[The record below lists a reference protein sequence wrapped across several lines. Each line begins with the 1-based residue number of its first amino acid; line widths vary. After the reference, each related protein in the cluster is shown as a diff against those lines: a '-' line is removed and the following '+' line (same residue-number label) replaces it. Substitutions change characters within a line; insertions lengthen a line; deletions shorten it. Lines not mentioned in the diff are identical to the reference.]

1 MPTDPHNDVPE
12 SVRVQILATEHWSL
26 LATRNIAYGAIY
38 GRANIFLTVV
48 SAAVVALALAAD
60 ATEFGDRFYSFA
72 LLVLPVALLVG
83 VGTYIRLVDARI
95 EDFWLLSGLNR
106 LRYAYLEISPG
117 LEPYFVTGHHDDE
130 RGLSETYGPG
140 TENRV
145 LRLIASTSTVVGVI
159 DAVLAGVVGG
169 LLAKVVGAG
178 SELSLLA
185 GAVVTSVIVVLL
197 VDADSRIVGRGRRL
211 EPRFAR
217 PARTGSTNEQ
227 QMPPSSPRAD
237 VPQSVRAQ
245 ILATEHWSLLA
256 ARDVTYR
263 AVFSR
268 AAIFLTVVSATV
280 VALALVARATE
291 FGDGFTA
298 FALLV
303 LPVALFVGVATYIR
317 LIEARIDDFWLL
329 SGMNRIRHAYL
340 EISPGLEQYFVTGHH
355 DDEQGLYETY
365 GPGTRSRSY
374 RLIGETSTLVA
385 VITAALAGAVVGLV
399 ANAAGTGSELSLF
412 IGAVVTT
419 MLVVSLVNMSRRLI
433 ERGRRLLEPRFARQV
448 ETAHDTG
455 HWAS

>member
-1 MPTDPHNDVPE
+1 MPTDPHLDVSE
-12 SVRVQILATEHWSL
+12 AVRVQILATEHWSL
-26 LATRNIAYGAIY
+26 LATRSITYGAIY
-38 GRANIFLTVV
+38 SRATIFLTVV
-48 SAAVVALALAAD
+48 SAAVVALALAAE
-60 ATEFGDRFYSFA
+60 ATEFGDRFYVFA
-72 LLVLPVALLVG
+72 LLVLPVAFFIG

-106 LRYAYLEISPG
+106 LRHAYLEIAPG

-145 LRLIASTSTVVGVI
+145 FRLIASTSTVVGVI

-169 LLAKVVGAG
+169 LVAKVVGVG
-178 SELSLLA
+178 SELSLLI
-185 GAVVTSVIVVLL
+185 GAVVTSVVVALL
-197 VDADSRIVGRGRRL
+197 VHADRRIIARGRRRL

-217 PARTGSTNEQ
+217 SASTHAQ
-227 QMPPSSPRAD
+227 QEPPSSPRAD

-268 AAIFLTVVSATV
+268 AAIFLTVVSASI

-291 FGDGFTA
+291 FGDGFSA

-303 LPVALFVGVATYIR
+303 LPLALFVGVATYIR
-317 LIEARIDDFWLL
+317 LIEARIDDFWLV
-329 SGMNRIRHAYL
+329 SGMNRLRHAYL
-340 EISPGLEQYFVTGHH
+340 EIAPGLAPYFITGHN

-365 GPGTRSRSY
+365 GPGTENRFY
-374 RLIGETSTLVA
+374 RLLGSTSTLVA
-385 VITAALAGAVVGLV
+385 VINAALAGVVGGLV
-399 ANAAGTGSELSLF
+399 ARAAGAGSELSLF

-419 MLVVSLVNMSRRLI
+419 VLVVSLVNTSRRLI
-433 ERGRRLLEPRFARQV
+433 ERGRRSLEPRFARKV
-448 ETAHDTG
+448 ETARRHG
-455 HWAS
+455 

>member
-1 MPTDPHNDVPE
+1 MPTDPHLEVSE
-12 SVRVQILATEHWSL
+12 AVRVQILATEHWSL
-26 LATRNIAYGAIY
+26 LAARNITYGAIY
-38 GRANIFLTVV
+38 SRANIFLTVV
-48 SAAVVALALAAD
+48 SAAVVALALAAE
-60 ATEFGDRFYSFA
+60 ATEFGDRFYVFA
-72 LLVLPVALLVG
+72 LLVLPVAFFIG

-95 EDFWLLSGLNR
+95 EDFWLLSGMNR
-106 LRYAYLEISPG
+106 LRYAYLEIAPEH
-117 LEPYFVTGHHDDE
+117 EPYFVTGHHDDE

-140 TENRV
+140 TENRF
-145 LRLIASTSTVVGVI
+145 LRLLASTSTVVGVI
-159 DAVLAGVVGG
+159 DAALAGVVGG
-169 LLAKVVGAG
+169 LVAKVVDAG
-178 SELSLLA
+178 SELSLLI
-185 GAVVTSVIVVLL
+185 GAVVTSVVVALL
-197 VDADSRIVGRGRRL
+197 VHADRRMIASGRRRL

-217 PARTGSTNEQ
+217 SAKAGRMHEQ
-227 QMPPSSPRAD
+227 KEPPSSPRAD

-256 ARDVTYR
+256 ARDVIYR

-329 SGMNRIRHAYL
+329 SGMNRLRYAYL
-340 EISPGLEQYFVTGHH
+340 EIAPGLEPYFVTGHY

-365 GPGTRSRSY
+365 GPGTGSRFY

-385 VITAALAGAVVGLV
+385 VINAVLAGVIVGLV
-399 ANAAGTGSELSLF
+399 ANATGTGSELSLF
-412 IGAVVTT
+412 IGAVATT
-419 MLVVSLVNMSRRLI
+419 VLVVSLVNTSRRLI
-433 ERGRRLLEPRFARQV
+433 ERGRRLFEPRFARQV
-448 ETAHDTG
+448 ETVRRHG
-455 HWAS
+455 

>member
-1 MPTDPHNDVPE
+1 MSTDPHLDASE
-12 SVRVQILATEHWSL
+12 AVRVQILATEHWSL
-26 LATRNIAYGAIY
+26 LATRNITYGAIY
-38 GRANIFLTVV
+38 SRATIFLTVV
-48 SAAVVALALAAD
+48 SAAVVALALAAE
-60 ATEFGDRFYSFA
+60 ATEFGDRFYVFA
-72 LLVLPVALLVG
+72 LLVLPIAFFIG

-106 LRYAYLEISPG
+106 LRHAYLEIAPE

-169 LLAKVVGAG
+169 LVAKVVGAG
-178 SELSLLA
+178 SELSLLI
-185 GAVVTSVIVVLL
+185 GAVVTSVVVALL
-197 VDADSRIVGRGRRL
+197 VHADRRMIADGRLRL

-217 PARTGSTNEQ
+217 SAEAERMREQ
-227 QMPPSSPRAD
+227 QERPSSPRAD
-237 VPQSVRAQ
+237 VPKGVRAQ

-268 AAIFLTVVSATV
+268 AAIFLTVVSAAV
-280 VALALVARATE
+280 VSLALVARATE

-329 SGMNRIRHAYL
+329 SGMNRLRHAYL
-340 EISPGLEQYFVTGHH
+340 EISPGLEPYFVTGHH

-365 GPGTRSRSY
+365 GPGTGSRFY

-385 VITAALAGAVVGLV
+385 VINAALAGAVVGLV

-412 IGAVVTT
+412 IGAGVTT
-419 MLVVSLVNMSRRLI
+419 VLVVSLVNTSKRLI

-448 ETAHDTG
+448 ETEIG
-455 HWAS
+455 ASRI

>member
-1 MPTDPHNDVPE
+1 MPTDPHLDVSE
-12 SVRVQILATEHWSL
+12 AVRVQILATEHWSL
-26 LATRNIAYGAIY
+26 LATRNITYGAIY
-38 GRANIFLTVV
+38 SRATIFLTVV
-48 SAAVVALALAAD
+48 SAAVVALALAAE
-60 ATEFGDRFYSFA
+60 ATEFGDRFYVFA
-72 LLVLPVALLVG
+72 LLVLPVAFFIG

-106 LRYAYLEISPG
+106 LRHAYLEIAPG

-169 LLAKVVGAG
+169 LVAKVVGAG
-178 SELSLLA
+178 SELSLLI
-185 GAVVTSVIVVLL
+185 GAVVTSVVVALL
-197 VDADSRIVGRGRRL
+197 VHADRRIIARGRRRL

-217 PARTGSTNEQ
+217 SAEAGRMHEQ
-227 QMPPSSPRAD
+227 QEPPSSPRAD

-268 AAIFLTVVSATV
+268 AAIFLTVVSAAV

-329 SGMNRIRHAYL
+329 SGMNRLRHAYL
-340 EISPGLEQYFVTGHH
+340 EISPGLEPYFVTGHH

-365 GPGTRSRSY
+365 GPGTGSRFY

-385 VITAALAGAVVGLV
+385 VINAALAGVVVGLV

-419 MLVVSLVNMSRRLI
+419 VLVVSLVNTSRRLI

-448 ETAHDTG
+448 ETARRHG
-455 HWAS
+455 

>member
-1 MPTDPHNDVPE
+1 MPTDTHPE
-12 SVRVQILATEHWSL
+12 VSEAVRMQILATEHWSL
-26 LATRNIAYGAIY
+26 LATRNITYGAIY
-38 GRANIFLTVV
+38 SRANIFLTVV
-48 SAAVVALALAAD
+48 SAAVVALALVAE

-72 LLVLPVALLVG
+72 LLVLPAAFFIG

-106 LRYAYLEISPG
+106 LRYAYLELAPE

-130 RGLSETYGPG
+130 QGLSETYGPG

-159 DAVLAGVVGG
+159 DAVLAGVVAG
-169 LLAKVVGAG
+169 LVARVVSAG
-178 SELSLLA
+178 TGLSLLV
-185 GAVVTSVIVVLL
+185 GAVVTSAAVALL
-197 VDADSRIVGRGRRL
+197 VDADRRIIRRGRRRL

-217 PARTGSTNEQ
+217 SPDHRRVQAQ
-227 QMPPSSPRAD
+227 QEPGTEVPPN
-237 VPQSVRAQ
+237 VRAQ

-303 LPVALFVGVATYIR
+303 LPLALFVGVATYIR

-329 SGMNRIRHAYL
+329 SGMNRLRHAYL
-340 EISPGLEQYFVTGHH
+340 ELAPELEPYFVTGHH
-355 DDEQGLYETY
+355 DDEQGLFETY
-365 GPGTRSRSY
+365 GPGTGSRFY

-385 VITAALAGAVVGLV
+385 VINAALAGVVVGLV
-399 ANAAGTGSELSLF
+399 AHAVGTGSEPSLV
-412 IGAVVTT
+412 IGAVVTAA
-419 MLVVSLVNMSRRLI
+419 LVVSLVNTSRRLI
-433 ERGRRLLEPRFARQV
+433 ERGRRMLEPRFAR
-448 ETAHDTG
+448 
-455 HWAS
+455 